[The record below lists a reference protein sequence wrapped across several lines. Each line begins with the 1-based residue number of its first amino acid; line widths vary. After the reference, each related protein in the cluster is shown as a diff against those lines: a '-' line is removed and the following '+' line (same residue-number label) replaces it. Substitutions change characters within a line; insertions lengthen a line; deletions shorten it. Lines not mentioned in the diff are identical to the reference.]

1 MKAGVSA
8 EETRFEYP
16 ERRGVSSSARPALYR
31 YATYGLTLASQVEF
45 PELLTA
51 ASPATAEVEILAT
64 TVPET
69 LEGAT
74 FSQAWLQIAP
84 EACQLNIDGVAR
96 YRIEQGRR
104 ILVDRRVLPTPGP
117 GAEPGDVRL
126 YLLGTALGAL
136 LHQRHWLPLHVS
148 ALATPSGVWAFTG
161 HSGAGKSTL
170 GAWLH
175 YTRGWPLVSD
185 DVAAIRP
192 DDEQPWLYPGPPRL
206 KLWQDALAALGIDK
220 TGLIRDLTRADKYHL
235 CLHRE
240 FRSTPQPLRALVMLE
255 RAGEGEAARV
265 ERVRGV
271 EAFQAVMATLYRPE
285 LGGRFNP
292 PDKLMRTCTR
302 LANRI
307 AVYRYRRPWSLTTLE
322 QHLQPLLERVRSTIG
337 ADE

>member
-255 RAGEGEAARV
+255 RAEEGEAASV
-265 ERVRGV
+265 ELLEGAESVRM
-271 EAFQAVMATLYRPE
+271 VMATIYRPRI
-285 LGGRFNP
+285 GVRFNGYTP
-292 PDKLMRTCTR
+292 LFQACAG
-302 LANRI
+302 LAERI
-307 AVYRYRRPWSLTTLE
+307 AVYRYRRPWSLQGLE
-322 QHLQPLLERVRSTIG
+322 TSLAPLLRRIQETS
-337 ADE
+337 